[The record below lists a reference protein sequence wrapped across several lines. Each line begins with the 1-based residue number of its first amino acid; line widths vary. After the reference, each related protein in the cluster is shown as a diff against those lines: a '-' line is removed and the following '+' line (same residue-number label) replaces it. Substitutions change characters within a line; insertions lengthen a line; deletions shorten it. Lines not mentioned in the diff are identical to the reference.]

1 MRKSLDT
8 VLRVGLML
16 VVAVLDMPFS
26 VLLVIQFSIDVSN
39 NRGSGNI
46 SPFLNVTLSG
56 NLVELGASLD
66 LEGAVSHLVEETRR
80 VGDIS
85 TNELIISA
93 KGEVLFASIN
103 TSGVVVNMLR
113 ALIPEELLVLVINNK
128 FLKTAAGLFT
138 VQNKRGG
145 LMSRLLV
152 VQVEAVVRLHGSE
165 LGLLATSS
173 PGKTVRDSVAIFDV
187 DIEVNIRVQ
196 WDRLTSERRLS
207 EGITPSVVSW
217 AGKSSLGSLLELLEG
232 KIPALE
238 DFTSAKVEN
247 LR

>member
-1 MRKSLDT
+1 MRKSLNT
-8 VLRVGLML
+8 VLGVGLML
-16 VVAVLDMPFS
+16 VVAVLDVPFS

-46 SPFLNVTLSG
+46 SPLLNVTLSG
-56 NLVELGASLD
+56 NLIELGASLD
-66 LEGAVSHLVEETRR
+66 LKGAVSHLVEETRR
-80 VGDIS
+80 VSSIS
-85 TNELIISA
+85 SDDLIVGI
-93 KGEVLFASIN
+93 KREPLFASIN

-113 ALIPEELLVLVINNK
+113 ALVPEELLVLVIDDE
-128 FLKTAAGLFT
+128 FLKTAAGLLT

-152 VQVEAVVRLHGSE
+152 VQVEAVVRLHSGE
-165 LGLLATSS
+165 LGLLSTSS
-173 PGKTVRDSVAIFDV
+173 PGKTVRDSVAILNV

-217 AGKSSLGSLLELLEG
+217 AGKSSLRSLLELLEG
-232 KIPALE
+232 KIPTLPN
-238 DFTSAKVEN
+238 FTSAKVED